1 MTYDVIVAGVGGMG
15 SVTAYQQVI
24 WVPSLELTLSMNS
37 LLPAGLALPK
47 VRRVLWL

>member
-15 SVTAYQQVI
+15 SATVYQQAI

-37 LLPAGLALPK
+37 LLSC
-47 VRRVLWL
+47 RVSSP

>member
-37 LLPAGLALPK
+37 LLSC
-47 VRRVLWL
+47 RVSSP